1 MGGLQPPHAI
11 SPLIEIELWDED
23 QTNAWDVVSPM
34 IPKLTSL
41 SHILTPPGRVK
52 EKKIAISGFTVFA
65 NNFRTKKSSGIIQA
79 PSCFSLQDASKHILL
94 TSEGQVENLTSG
106 QSNMMID
113 LS

>member
-1 MGGLQPPHAI
+1 MVP
-11 SPLIEIELWDED
+11 E
-23 QTNAWDVVSPM
+23 
-34 IPKLTSL
+34 LTSL
-41 SHILTPPGRVK
+41 GRILTPPGRVK
-52 EKKIAISGFTVFA
+52 EKKRFEDLPFFA
-65 NNFRTKKSSGIIQA
+65 NNFRTKKDSGIIQA